1 MKLSA
6 TFLTFVSLMSRAW
19 AIGQRANLAF
29 DEATGG
35 LKLASTSSAPTI
47 VIDSK
52 DFPGV
57 TRAGNDLANDFGLVT
72 GTKAKVA
79 TSTNGSANSTATI
92 IVGTVGKS
100 TIIDGLIS
108 SGKLDVGAIKGKW
121 EAFISQLVSEPATG
135 ISSALVLAGSDK
147 RGTIYAIY
155 DTSEQIGV
163 SPWYWWADV
172 PPKKKTNIFAL
183 PMKKIQ
189 GPPSIKYRGI
199 FLNDE
204 QPALTGWVKANY
216 GKYDSRFHAK
226 VFELLLRLR
235 ANYFWPA
242 MWDAKFYTDDT
253 KNGPLADEMGIVI
266 GTSHTEPMAR
276 ADKEKVK
283 PWDWKSNQNN
293 LKKFMQDG
301 LTRAKDWETLWTLGM
316 RGDGDTASPTLDAK
330 SLGDVINYQQS
341 IMKTTFGTQDLSKVP
356 QMWCVYKVDFI
367 DSGAALLLIPS
378 RRLVATTRL
387 G

>member
-1 MKLSA
+1 MQLSVALIALTAFA
-6 TFLTFVSLMSRAW
+6 TNAL
-19 AIGQRANLAF
+19 AIGQRATLAF
-29 DEATGG
+29 DGTTGG
-35 LKLASTSSAPTI
+35 LKLGGTNFAPTI
-47 VIDSK
+47 VIDLK
-52 DFPGV
+52 EWPGV

-72 GTKAKVA
+72 GAKAKVA
-79 TSTNGSANSTATI
+79 TTLSGIGNATATI
-92 IVGTVGKS
+92 IVGTIRKS
-100 TIIDGLIS
+100 PLIDSLVS
-108 SGKLDVGAIKGKW
+108 SGKLDVGATKGQW
-121 EAFISQLVSEPATG
+121 EAFTSQLVSDPAPG
-135 ISSALVLAGSDK
+135 ISCALVLAGSDK

-155 DTSEQIGV
+155 DVSEQIGV

-172 PPKKKTNIFAL
+172 PPKKKTSIYAL
-183 PMKKIQ
+183 SIVKTQ

-253 KNGPLADEMGIVI
+253 KNGPLADEMGIVM

-293 LKKFMQDG
+293 LKKYMQDG
-301 LTRAKDWETLWTLGM
+301 LTRAKNWETLWTLGM

-330 SLGDVINYQQS
+330 SLVDVINYQQS
-341 IMKTTFGTQDLSKVP
+341 IMKTSFGTQDLVKVP
-356 QMWCVYKVDFI
+356 QMWCVYKVSLNDFVTC
-367 DSGAALLLIPS
+367 AP
-378 RRLVATTRL
+378 R
-387 G
+387 